1 MFEIRVNGRTWRLWK
16 SANVSRSLDDN
27 CASFRFESSS
37 QGPGSFP
44 IKLGDA
50 VQILQGGRN
59 ILSGFADEIEAS
71 GSLDGHTIAVSGRD
85 KVGDL
90 VDSSVPDA
98 AKALS
103 GNLSMLSVA
112 KAVVSALK
120 LGIKVIDRS
129 GGRASKTQKDIKSAD
144 SGQSCSAFLQEYA
157 AKAQVYLISDGDG
170 NLVLWR
176 PTGSRAET
184 PLLHRKSGEQNN
196 VMTAS
201 LRLTLADRFHRYVVR
216 VQDNPSS
223 DDDALPGLESEGE
236 GTSRTA
242 SAIDSQVRVT
252 RYLEIKGEGSMTASD
267 LAGRAN
273 EEANLRRAR
282 STEYRASVQGDSQAS
297 GAPWAIGDLI
307 RVQDDFNGVQRDML
321 LRSIS
326 ISVDISGGSRSEMTL
341 APEEAYTTVPQTRR
355 RRRARAKDG
364 DDELERLLTTGSS

>member
-1 MFEIRVNGRTWRLWK
+1 VFEIRVNGRTWRLWK

-27 CASFRFESSS
+27 CAAFRFESSS
-37 QGPGSFP
+37 QGPDGFP
-44 IKLGDA
+44 IKLGDT
-50 VQILQGGRN
+50 VQILQAGRN
-59 ILSGFADEIEAS
+59 ILSGYADEIEAT
-71 GSLDGHTIAVSGRD
+71 GSLDGHTISVSGRD

-103 GNLSMLSVA
+103 GNLSLLSVCTA
-112 KAVVSALK
+112 TVAALK

-129 GGRASKTQKDIKSAD
+129 GGRAGKAHTDIKSAE
-144 SGQSCSAFLQEYA
+144 SGQSCAAFLQEYA

-176 PTGSRAET
+176 PTGARAVT
-184 PLLHRKSGEQNN
+184 QLLHRPESSQNN
-196 VMTAS
+196 VLSAS
-201 LRLTLADRFHRYVVR
+201 LRLTLSERYHRYVVR

-242 SAIDSQVRVT
+242 SATDSQVRPT
-252 RYLEIKGEGSMTASD
+252 RYLEIKGEGSMTSSD

-282 STEYRASVQGDSQAS
+282 STEYRASVQGDAQAN
-297 GAPWAIGDLI
+297 GAPWSIGDLVRI
-307 RVQDDFNGVQRDML
+307 QDDFNGVQRDML

-326 ISVDISGGSRSEMTL
+326 ISVDVGGGSRTEMTL
-341 APEEAYTTVPQTRR
+341 APEEAYTTVPQVRR
-355 RRRARAKDG
+355 RRRVRAKDEG
-364 DDELERLLTTGSS
+364 DELERLINTPES